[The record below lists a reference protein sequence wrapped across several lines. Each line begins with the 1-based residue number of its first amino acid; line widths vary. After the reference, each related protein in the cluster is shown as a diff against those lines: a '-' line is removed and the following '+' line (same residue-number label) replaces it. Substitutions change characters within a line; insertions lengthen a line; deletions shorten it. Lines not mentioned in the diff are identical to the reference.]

1 MAIDPLRRTSGRT
14 LLSHQGFDLH
24 WTGTH
29 FRVTYGGRLVWSHRV
44 CATDSNAE
52 EVARIWWDLQGHYL
66 AKRQASEMGLL

>member
-1 MAIDPLRRTSGRT
+1 M
-14 LLSHQGFDLH
+14 
-24 WTGTH
+24 
-29 FRVTYGGRLVWSHRV
+29 TYGGRLVWSHRV